1 LCIAVPVRPANAL
14 GPMVRS
20 WRASENARH
29 RVTDRVFRDV
39 PCRLRTRN
47 APAGF
52 VTLKPMGHSF
62 AGKAPAKGSIRLH
75 RTPDHGTTTIRPA

>member
-20 WRASENARH
+20 CRACENARH
-29 RVTDRVFRDV
+29 RVTDMVFRDKA
-39 PCRLRTRN
+39 CRLRTRN

-52 VTLKPMGHSF
+52 VTLKPMGQSF
-62 AGKAPAKGSIRLH
+62 AGKAPAKGSIRLD